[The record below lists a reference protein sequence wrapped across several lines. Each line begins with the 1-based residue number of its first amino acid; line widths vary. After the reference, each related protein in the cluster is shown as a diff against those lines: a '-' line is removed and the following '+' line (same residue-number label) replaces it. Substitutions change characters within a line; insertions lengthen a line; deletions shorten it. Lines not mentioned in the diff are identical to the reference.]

1 MNDELLYMGKRF
13 LDLSRQANRKGIV
26 TFSDFLSLSEQAI
39 LQQNAG
45 ELVTAYELFGGYE
58 YAERQMAAFIPD
70 ALFYAQEQFAADK
83 PAPRSKQGE
92 DPPCSICRSA
102 EKSSLLKQKAGRAY
116 PFKCL
121 HIIPSYPKFAEK
133 LTHRDVLGALMSL
146 GAKRSKLGDLIVDD
160 ENIFVFAEETIVPYI
175 VDNLSMVR
183 HTAVTL
189 EVLEEQQISYEPNF
203 EEKEAIVTSNRLDA
217 VIAAICKTSRS
228 ASRKLITDG
237 KIFVNGAESLHN
249 TYYCKQGDVLSIRG
263 FGKVRFGEIL
273 GTTKKDRLKF
283 SYKIYS

>member
-70 ALFYAQEQFAADK
+70 ALFYAQEENIS
-83 PAPRSKQGE
+83 RR
-92 DPPCSICRSA
+92 ICRSA
-102 EKSSLLKQKAGRAY
+102 DRSLPLKEQEVLAY

-121 HIIPSYPKFAEK
+121 RIIPSYPKFAEK

-189 EVLEEQQISYEPNF
+189 DVLEERQISYEPNF

-217 VIAAICKTSRS
+217 VIAAICKISR
-228 ASRKLITDG
+228 ATSRKLIADG
-237 KIFVNGAESLHN
+237 KIFVNGAECLHN
-249 TYYCKQGDVLSIRG
+249 TYYCKQGEVLSIRG